1 MTKQA
6 YLQQDGMFK
15 KLSMARANTFYERN
29 NYSKLGKIE
38 YHVNNL
44 PEIFYSK
51 SRARLSHAMALH
63 NCKQGHEWI
72 KYNNIYKTSLL
83 NITKISMDLSVAT
96 WIQSNKITAV
106 TDLVKS
112 LSP

>member
-1 MTKQA
+1 
-6 YLQQDGMFK
+6 MFM
-15 KLSMARANTFYERN
+15 KLAMARTKAYHVWI
-29 NYSKLGKIE
+29 NYNKLGKIE

-72 KYNNIYKTSLL
+72 NYNNIYKTSLL
-83 NITKISMDLSVAT
+83 MILKRGTDHSVAT
-96 WIQSNKITAV
+96 
-106 TDLVKS
+106 
-112 LSP
+112 